1 MKCLPVSQRTDIFNF
16 GATMYWALCGRKLPT
31 LFTISKDNNSFLSD
45 ELMQPPHECNKMIP
59 EALSNFVMECVRTN
73 PAKRPEDMTVVL
85 RRLELLHH
93 AVKKAV
99 LARTPVPA

>member
-1 MKCLPVSQRTDIFNF
+1 
-16 GATMYWALCGRKLPT
+16 
-31 LFTISKDNNSFLSD
+31 
-45 ELMQPPHECNKMIP
+45 MQPPHECNKMIP

-99 LARTPVPA
+99 QRLRERYRQHLRSEIAQTVSSPDQIDEEISHLFAAVRT